1 MVPRR
6 NPNYNMTI
14 DLFLLNVIKHETNE
28 KKKNA
33 NCRPLFPV
41 EDCHQQSPRAAKLAT
56 SILHVATRHE
66 QQRHI
71 EFLLLNARG
80 SCRQHVKNTWDMSDF
95 GPRSKR

>member
-14 DLFLLNVIKHETNE
+14 DLFLLNVIKHEANE
-28 KKKNA
+28 KNNKN
-33 NCRPLFPV
+33 CLPRFPF

-80 SCRQHVKNTWDMSDF
+80 I
-95 GPRSKR
+95 

>member
-1 MVPRR
+1 MKQ
-6 NPNYNMTI
+6 M
-14 DLFLLNVIKHETNE
+14 
-28 KKKNA
+28 KKRIRIA
-33 NCRPLFPV
+33 VRFFPV

-80 SCRQHVKNTWDMSDF
+80 I
-95 GPRSKR
+95 